1 MIISRYFLSIYTFA
15 ADKGE
20 VKNRFEITYSVQSL
34 SAQDSVAKFGVKVYK
49 SGDKYVI
56 EADKVFSEVKI
67 FNTSSSLI
75 DSIKSG
81 RKILTIE
88 KSQLSRG
95 IYLINII
102 FADKIVNK
110 KISFK

>member
-1 MIISRYFLSIYTFA
+1 MC
-15 ADKGE
+15 K
-20 VKNRFEITYSVQSL
+20 SL
-34 SAQDSVAKFGVKVYK
+34 SAQDSVAKFGVKVYQ

-88 KSQLSRG
+88 KINWQQVL
-95 IYLINII
+95 IFLALYLLMI
-102 FADKIVNK
+102 
-110 KISFK
+110 